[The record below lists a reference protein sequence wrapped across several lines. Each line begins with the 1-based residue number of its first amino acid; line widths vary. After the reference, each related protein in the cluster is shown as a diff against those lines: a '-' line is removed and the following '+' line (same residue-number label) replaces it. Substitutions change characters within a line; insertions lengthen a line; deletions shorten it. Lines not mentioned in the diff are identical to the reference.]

1 MSADRLGVGSSP
13 IQGTILD
20 AKGDLIVATAADTPA
35 VLTVGSANQVL
46 TVDSST
52 ATGLKWATPSSPSFV
67 GAFAYKGADQTIS
80 TGTYTAV
87 TLTNEDFD
95 TDAFH
100 STSTN
105 TARMTVPSGKAGK
118 YLFNFSLQWSGGT
131 TNTRVL
137 TIYKNGSIFSYL
149 ENPATSV
156 GATFT
161 QCASIVMDL
170 AVGDYVELYCY
181 QSTGGNLTLYGTG
194 SGNGRCTYFAA
205 TYLGA

>member
-52 ATGLKWATPSSPSFV
+52 ATGLKWATP
-67 GAFAYKGADQTIS
+67 A
-80 TGTYTAV
+80 TGTTFAGCSLYMGSNQTLSNNTV
-87 TLTNEDFD
+87 TTLNWDGEDFD

-105 TARMTVPSGKAGK
+105 TNRITIPSGKAGK
-118 YLFNFSLQWSGGT
+118 YLFTWNVAYTANSTGIRETAL
-131 TNTRVL
+131 R
-137 TIYKNGSIFSYL
+137 KNGSIVCYQDFPVSSVNAETSMTASYI
-149 ENPATSV
+149 AT
-156 GATFT
+156 A
-161 QCASIVMDL
+161 
-170 AVGDYVELYCY
+170 AVGDYFDLYGY
-181 QSTGGNLTLYGTG
+181 QTSGGNLDVR
-194 SGNGRCTYFAA
+194 SGGIRSFFSCA
-205 TYLGA
+205 YLGA